1 MGKELFLH
9 KSKTNEILMAKDAI
23 KMVGKVTKS
32 FSTREYQVELENK
45 MIIKA
50 TVSGKINLHS
60 IRILPGDIV
69 DIEISPYDLT
79 QGRIVFR
86 HK

>member
-1 MGKELFLH
+1 
-9 KSKTNEILMAKDAI
+9 MAKDAI
-23 KMVGKVTKS
+23 KMTGKVVKS

-45 MIIKA
+45 VTIKA

-60 IRILPGDIV
+60 IRILPGDVV
-69 DIEISPYDLT
+69 DVEISPYDLS

>member
-1 MGKELFLH
+1 
-9 KSKTNEILMAKDAI
+9 MAKDAI

-45 MIIKA
+45 MTIKA

-60 IRILPGDIV
+60 IRILPGDTV
-69 DIEISPYDLT
+69 DVEISPYDLS

>member
-1 MGKELFLH
+1 
-9 KSKTNEILMAKDAI
+9 MAKDAI
-23 KMVGKVTKS
+23 KMVGKVVKS

-45 MIIKA
+45 ITIKA

-60 IRILPGDIV
+60 IRILPGDTV
-69 DIEISPYDLT
+69 DIEISPYDLS

>member
-1 MGKELFLH
+1 MGKD
-9 KSKTNEILMAKDAI
+9 TI
-23 KMVGKVTKS
+23 KMVGKVVKS

-45 MIIKA
+45 IIIKA
-50 TVSGKINLHS
+50 VVSGKINLHS

-69 DIEISPYDLT
+69 DVEMSPYDLT

>member
-1 MGKELFLH
+1 
-9 KSKTNEILMAKDAI
+9 
-23 KMVGKVTKS
+23 MVGKVIKS
-32 FSTREYQVELENK
+32 FSTREYQVELENS
-45 MIIKA
+45 MTIKA

-60 IRILPGDIV
+60 IRILPGDTV
-69 DIEISPYDLT
+69 DVEISPYDLS

>member
-1 MGKELFLH
+1 
-9 KSKTNEILMAKDAI
+9 MAKDAI

-45 MIIKA
+45 MVIKA

-60 IRILPGDIV
+60 IRILQ
-69 DIEISPYDLT
+69 EI
-79 QGRIVFR
+79 
-86 HK
+86 

>member
-1 MGKELFLH
+1 
-9 KSKTNEILMAKDAI
+9 MAKDAI

-32 FSTREYQVELENK
+32 FSTREYQVELENNVT
-45 MIIKA
+45 IKA

-60 IRILPGDIV
+60 IRILPGDTV
-69 DIEISPYDLT
+69 DVEISPYDLS

>member
-1 MGKELFLH
+1 M
-9 KSKTNEILMAKDAI
+9 T
-23 KMVGKVTKS
+23 
-32 FSTREYQVELENK
+32 
-45 MIIKA
+45 IKA

-60 IRILPGDIV
+60 IRILPGDTV
-69 DIEISPYDLT
+69 DVEISPYDLS

>member
-1 MGKELFLH
+1 
-9 KSKTNEILMAKDAI
+9 MAKDAI
-23 KMVGKVTKS
+23 KMVGKVVKA

-45 MIIKA
+45 MVIKA

-60 IRILPGDIV
+60 IRVLPGDTV
-69 DIEISPYDLT
+69 DVEISPYDLS